1 MSHDL
6 YGLQSKGSD
15 RARKAEAIAR
25 TCRLDAED
33 EAKAMSVYEGM
44 LDALADRMARHAG
57 AYAPKPALVYIAA
70 YQHRYGVD
78 LSAHASRDQAE
89 ARLLSIAWQQCMSD
103 AAIRAA
109 VDARFG
115 PLVADEPPLEPP
127 FESFPDANSDP
138 FDDFAASD
146 EAASQVRLDPM
157 TQAAPKRS
165 ITAWDLRREGSG
177 DAHHEAESDMD
188 WQRTAAKPAP
198 DREER
203 RRTFCEQL
211 LEEWPRFARGEALW
225 IVECVIEED
234 DEPSR
239 FAPEPER
246 EPPSSARSAE
256 GGAC

>member
-15 RARKAEAIAR
+15 RTRRAEAIAHA
-25 TCRLDAED
+25 CRLDEKD
-33 EAKAMSVYEGM
+33 EAKAMSVYEGI

-57 AYAPKPALVYIAA
+57 ACAPKPALVYIAA

-78 LSAHASRDQAE
+78 LSAHASHDQAE

-103 AAIRAA
+103 ASIRAA

-127 FESFPDANSDP
+127 FESDPDANSDP
-138 FDDFAASD
+138 FNDFAPSG
-146 EAASQVRLDPM
+146 EAASQVRLDPTM
-157 TQAAPKRS
+157 QAAPPGS
-165 ITAWDLRREGSG
+165 ITAWDPRCEGSSN
-177 DAHHEAESDMD
+177 AHHEPESDVD
-188 WQRTAAKPAP
+188 WQWTAAKPSP

-211 LEEWPRFARGEALW
+211 LDEWPQFARGEALW

-239 FAPEPER
+239 FAPEPEV
-246 EPPSSARSAE
+246 EPPSGARSAE
-256 GGAC
+256 DGAR